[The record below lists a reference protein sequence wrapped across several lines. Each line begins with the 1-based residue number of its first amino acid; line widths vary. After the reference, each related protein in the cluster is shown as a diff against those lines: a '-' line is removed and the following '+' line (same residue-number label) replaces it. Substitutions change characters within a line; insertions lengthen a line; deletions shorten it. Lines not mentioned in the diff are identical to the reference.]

1 MAKAKQDYYE
11 LLGVGRSATA
21 DEMKK
26 AYRKLAM
33 QYHPD
38 RNPND
43 KAAETKFKEISE
55 AYEVLSDDQKRAAYD
70 RFGHQAFEN
79 GGGHPGAHPGG
90 GGFGFDFSD
99 IIDEMFAG
107 MGGGRQSAQANLR
120 GSDIRYN
127 AEITLE
133 EAFHGKELPIKYM
146 TPVPCDSCKGS
157 GGEGG
162 ALPKTCTTC
171 QGRGKIRT
179 QQGFFTIERPCH
191 SCQGIGQTIEKPC
204 KSCQGTGRV
213 RREKSLNVQIPA
225 GVEDGTRIRAAA
237 AGEAG
242 VRGGEPGDL
251 YVFVSIRPHRFFQRN
266 GADIHCRI
274 PIVMTTAA
282 LGGEIEVPTID
293 GTRTKLKIPAG
304 TQGGHQFRL
313 RGKGMNV
320 FRRSGAR
327 GDMYVEAL
335 VETPMN
341 LTKRQQELLKEFE
354 SDSKQES
361 TSPQSA
367 GFFAK
372 MRDFWGDRGKG

>member
-1 MAKAKQDYYE
+1 MSKPKQDYYD
-11 LLGVGRSATA
+11 LLGVSRSVTA
-21 DEMKK
+21 EELKK

-33 QYHPD
+33 KYHPD
-38 RNPND
+38 RNPGD
-43 KAAETKFKEISE
+43 KSAEAKFKEVSE
-55 AYEVLSDDQKRAAYD
+55 AYDILKDDQKRAAYD

-79 GGGHPGAHPGG
+79 GGAGPHPGAA

-99 IIDEMFAG
+99 IIDEMFSG
-107 MGGGRQSAQANLR
+107 MNGRQSTETLLR

-133 EAFHGKELPIKYM
+133 EAFHGANPRVKYM
-146 TPVPCDSCKGS
+146 TGVSCDSCKGT

-162 ALPKTCTTC
+162 ATPVTCRTC
-171 QGRGKIRT
+171 QGRGKMRT
-179 QQGFFTIERPCH
+179 QQGFFTIERTCH
-191 SCQGIGQTIEKPC
+191 TCQGLGQTIENPC
-204 KSCQGTGRV
+204 KSCQGTGRT
-213 RREKSLNVQIPA
+213 RREKTIDVKIPA
-225 GVEDGTRIRAAA
+225 GVEDGTRIRVAA

-242 VRGGEPGDL
+242 IRGGEPGDL
-251 YVFVSIRPHRFFQRN
+251 YVFISIRPHRFFQRN

-293 GTRTKLKIPAG
+293 GTRTKLKIPTG
-304 TQGGHQFRL
+304 TQSSHQFRL
-313 RGKGMNV
+313 RGKGMTI

-327 GDMYVEAL
+327 GDMYVEAI

-341 LTKRQQELLKEFE
+341 LTKRQQELLKEFA
-354 SDSKQES
+354 DNQQDS
-361 TSPQSA
+361 TSPQSS

-372 MRDFWGDRGKG
+372 MRDFWEDLGSKG

>member
-1 MAKAKQDYYE
+1 MTKAKQDYYE
-11 LLGVGRSATA
+11 ALGVSRSATPE
-21 DEMKK
+21 DIKK

-33 QYHPD
+33 KYHPD
-38 RNPND
+38 RNPNN
-43 KAAETKFKEISE
+43 KEAEAKFKEISE
-55 AYEVLSDDQKRAAYD
+55 AYDVLRDDQKRASYD
-70 RFGHQAFEN
+70 RFGHQAFE
-79 GGGHPGAHPGG
+79 GGGAHPGAAG

-99 IIDEMFAG
+99 IIDEMFSG
-107 MGGGRQSAQANLR
+107 MGGGRRSAEANLR
-120 GSDIRYN
+120 GSDIRYD

-133 EAFHGKELPIKYM
+133 EAFHGVEPRVKYM
-146 TPVPCDSCKGS
+146 TAVSCDTCKGS

-162 ALPKTCTTC
+162 SSPVTCATC
-171 QGRGKIRT
+171 QGHGKIRT

-191 SCQGIGQTIEKPC
+191 TCQGIGQTIDKLC

-213 RREKSLNVQIPA
+213 RREKTLDVKIPA
-225 GVEDGTRIRAAA
+225 GVEDGTRIRVAA

-242 VRGGEPGDL
+242 IRGGEPGDL
-251 YVFVSIRPHRFFQRN
+251 YIFVSIRPHRFFQRN

-313 RGKGMNV
+313 RGKGMNI

-341 LTKRQQELLKEFE
+341 LTKRQQELLREFD
-354 SDSKQES
+354 SNSKQES
-361 TSPQSA
+361 TNPQSA

-372 MRDFWGDRGKG
+372 MRDFWEDLGT

>member
-1 MAKAKQDYYE
+1 MSKEKKDYYD
-11 LLGVGRSATA
+11 LLGVGRSSTA

-33 QYHPD
+33 KYHPD
-38 RNPND
+38 RNPGN
-43 KAAETKFKEISE
+43 KEAETKFKEISE
-55 AYEVLSDDQKRAAYD
+55 AYDVLRDDQKRAAYD

-79 GGGHPGAHPGG
+79 GMGGGAHPGA

-107 MGGGRQSAQANLR
+107 MGGGRRTAETNLR
-120 GSDIRYN
+120 GADIRYN
-127 AEITLE
+127 AEISLE
-133 EAFHGKELPIKYM
+133 EAFQGTKPRIKYM
-146 TPVPCDSCKGS
+146 TAVACDPCKGS

-162 ALPKTCTTC
+162 ASPITCSTC
-171 QGRGKIRT
+171 QGRGKIRS
-179 QQGFFTIERPCH
+179 QQGFFTIERSCH
-191 SCQGIGQTIEKPC
+191 ACQGMGQTIEKPC
-204 KSCQGTGRV
+204 KTCHGAGRA
-213 RREKSLNVQIPA
+213 RREKTVDVSIPA
-225 GVEDGTRIRAAA
+225 GVEDGTRVRVAG
-237 AGEAG
+237 AGESG
-242 VRGGEPGDL
+242 MRGGEPGDL
-251 YVFVSIRPHRFFQRN
+251 YVFISIRPHRFFQRN

-274 PIVMTTAA
+274 PIAMTTAA
-282 LGGEIEVPTID
+282 LGGEMEVPTID

-304 TQGGHQFRL
+304 TQGAHQFRL

-327 GDMYVEAL
+327 GDMYVEVL
-335 VETPMN
+335 VETPVN

-354 SDSKQES
+354 SGGKQES

-372 MRDFWGDRGKG
+372 MRDFWDDLGAKG

>member
-1 MAKAKQDYYE
+1 MSKPKQDYYE
-11 LLGVGRSATA
+11 LLGVSRTSTA
-21 DEMKK
+21 EEMKK

-38 RNPND
+38 RNPGN
-43 KAAETKFKEISE
+43 KEAEAKFKEISE
-55 AYEVLSDDQKRAAYD
+55 AYDVLRDDQKRAAYD

-79 GGGHPGAHPGG
+79 GGGGPHPGA
-90 GGFGFDFSD
+90 GGFGFDFAD

-107 MGGGRQSAQANLR
+107 MGGGRRSAEVNLR

-133 EAFHGKELPIKYM
+133 EAFNGSNPRVKYM
-146 TPVPCDSCKGS
+146 TAVSCDTCRGS

-162 ALPKTCTTC
+162 ASAVTCTTC

-191 SCQGIGQTIEKPC
+191 TCQGIGQTIEKPC

-213 RREKSLNVQIPA
+213 RREKTLDVKIPP
-225 GVEDGTRIRAAA
+225 GVEDGTRIRVAA

-251 YVFVSIRPHRFFQRN
+251 YVFVSIKPHRFFQRN

-274 PIVMTTAA
+274 PIAMTMAA

-293 GTRTKLKIPAG
+293 GTRTKLKIPSG

-313 RGKGMNV
+313 RGKGMNI

-327 GDMYVEAL
+327 GDMYVEVL
-335 VETPMN
+335 VETPVN
-341 LTKRQQELLKEFE
+341 LTKRQQEILKEFE

-367 GFFAK
+367 GFFSK
-372 MRDFWGDRGKG
+372 MKDFWEDLGSK

>member
-1 MAKAKQDYYE
+1 MAKPKQDYYE
-11 LLGVGRSATA
+11 LLGVSRSASA

-33 QYHPD
+33 QFHPD
-38 RNPND
+38 RNPDN
-43 KAAETKFKEISE
+43 KEAETKFKEISE

-70 RFGHQAFEN
+70 RFGHQAFDGA
-79 GGGHPGAHPGG
+79 GGGGGFHPGAGA

-107 MGGGRQSAQANLR
+107 MGGGRRTAEANLR

-133 EAFHGKELPIKYM
+133 EAFNGTNPHVKYM
-146 TPVPCDSCKGS
+146 TAASCDSCKGS

-162 ALPKTCTTC
+162 ATPIVCTSC

-191 SCQGIGQTIEKPC
+191 TCQGIGQTIEKPC
-204 KSCQGTGRV
+204 KTCQGTGRV
-213 RREKSLNVQIPA
+213 RREKELDVKIPA
-225 GVEDGTRIRAAA
+225 GVEDGTRIRVAA

-251 YVFVSIRPHRFFQRN
+251 YVFVSIKPHRFFQRN
-266 GADIHCRI
+266 GPDIHCRI

-282 LGGEIEVPTID
+282 LGGELEVPTID

-313 RGKGMNV
+313 RGKGMNI

-327 GDMYVEAL
+327 GDMYVEVL

-341 LTKRQQELLKEFE
+341 LTKRQQELLREFE
-354 SDSKQES
+354 TDSKQES

-372 MRDFWGDRGKG
+372 MRDLWG

>member
-1 MAKAKQDYYE
+1 MAKDKKDYYE
-11 LLGVGRSATA
+11 LLGVSRTSTE

-33 QYHPD
+33 KYHPD
-38 RNPND
+38 RNPNN
-43 KAAETKFKEISE
+43 KEAESKFKEISE
-55 AYEVLSDDQKRAAYD
+55 AYDVLRDDQKRAAYD

-79 GGGHPGAHPGG
+79 GAGGGGHPGA

-107 MGGGRQSAQANLR
+107 MGGGRRSSEVNLR

-133 EAFHGKELPIKYM
+133 EAFSGTNPRVKYM
-146 TPVPCDSCKGS
+146 TAVSCDSCHGT

-162 ALPKTCTTC
+162 VAPITCSTC
-171 QGRGKIRT
+171 QGRGKVRT

-191 SCQGIGQTIEKPC
+191 TCQGIGQTIEKPC
-204 KSCQGTGRV
+204 KICQGTGRS
-213 RREKSLNVQIPA
+213 RREKTLDVKIPA
-225 GVEDGTRIRAAA
+225 GVEDGTRIRVSA

-242 VRGGEPGDL
+242 MRGGEPGDL

-266 GADIHCRI
+266 GADIHCRV
-274 PIVMTTAA
+274 PIIMTVAA

-304 TQGGHQFRL
+304 TQAGHQFRL

-320 FRRSGAR
+320 FRRSGSR
-327 GDMYVEAL
+327 GDMYVEVN

-367 GFFAK
+367 GFFTK
-372 MRDFWGDRGKG
+372 MRDFWEGSKS

>member
-21 DEMKK
+21 EEMKK

-33 QYHPD
+33 KYHPD
-38 RNPND
+38 RNPGD
-43 KAAETKFKEISE
+43 KEAEAKFKEISE
-55 AYEVLSDDQKRAAYD
+55 AYDVLKDDQKRAAYD
-70 RFGHQAFEN
+70 RFGHQAFE
-79 GGGHPGAHPGG
+79 GGGAGAGPHPGAA
-90 GGFGFDFSD
+90 GFGFDFSD

-107 MGGGRQSAQANLR
+107 MAGGRRAAEVNLR

-133 EAFHGKELPIKYM
+133 EAFHGTNPRVKYM
-146 TPVPCDSCKGS
+146 TAVSCDACHGS

-162 ALPKTCTTC
+162 SSPVTCSTC

-179 QQGFFTIERPCH
+179 QQGFFTIERPCNT
-191 SCQGIGQTIEKPC
+191 CQGIGQTIETPC
-204 KSCQGTGRV
+204 KTCQGTGRV
-213 RREKSLNVQIPA
+213 RREKTLDVKIPA
-225 GVEDGTRIRAAA
+225 GVEDGTRIRVAA

-242 VRGGEPGDL
+242 MRGGEPGDL

-266 GADIHCRI
+266 GADIHCRV
-274 PIVMTTAA
+274 PIAMTTAA
-282 LGGEIEVPTID
+282 LGGEIEVPTIE
-293 GTRTKLKIPAG
+293 GARSKLKIPSG

-313 RGKGMNV
+313 RGKGMTI

-327 GDMYVEAL
+327 GDMYVEVL

-341 LTKRQQELLKEFE
+341 LTKRQQELLREFE
-354 SDSKQES
+354 AGSKQES

-367 GFFAK
+367 GFFSK
-372 MRDFWGDRGKG
+372 MRDFWEGSKPS